1 MFASATSGTTSG
13 LRSLFIR
20 GAAIISG
27 LFLAACEPVGGP
39 GQASGP
45 ETGQLI
51 TAGEPVRVALL
62 VPGGSGSAD
71 LDWLARSLR
80 NAGRMAAADAQGA
93 AIDLRVYDSGTS
105 TETAVAQANAA
116 ADAGAQ
122 IILGPIFA
130 ESANAV
136 GRAMLPR
143 NINVLS
149 FSNNTQVAGGNVFIL
164 GNSFENVADRL
175 VSHGL
180 SQGKRNVL
188 LVAEDDIA
196 GQLGA
201 RAIESAIA
209 RKGARLAG
217 RVDHPVSVTGI
228 DAAAPR
234 IVTAARSGQVDAIF
248 MTANN
253 QAVLPYLTES
263 LAGAGISSQ
272 GTQLMGLTR
281 WDQPADRLA
290 MPQLAEGWFA
300 IPDPTL
306 MAQFEARY
314 RQSHGEAPHPLAFL
328 AYDGTA
334 AIASLARSGRRNAL
348 TTTGLTQRSGFSGVG
363 GLFRLNRDGTS
374 ERGLAVATIRNGQ
387 LVVID
392 PAPRNARGLGS

>member
-27 LFLAACEPVGGP
+27 LFLAACEPVGGL

-45 ETGQLI
+45 ETGQVI

-80 NAGRMAAADAQGA
+80 NSGRMAAADAQGA
-93 AIDLRVYDSGTS
+93 AIDLRVYDSGT
-105 TETAVAQANAA
+105 TPDTAVAQANAA

-122 IILGPIFA
+122 IILGPLFA

-188 LVAEDDIA
+188 LVAEDDVA

-201 RAIESAIA
+201 RAIEQAIA

-217 RVDHPVSVTGI
+217 RIDHPVSVTGI
-228 DAAAPR
+228 DGAAPG
-234 IVTAARSGQVDAIF
+234 IVSAARSGQVDAIF

-263 LAGAGISSQ
+263 LAQAGVSSQ
-272 GTQLMGLTR
+272 ATQLMGLTR
-281 WDQPADRLA
+281 WDQPADRLS

-300 IPDPTL
+300 IPDPSL

-314 RQSHGEAPHPLAFL
+314 RQAHGEAPHPLAFL

-363 GLFRLNRDGTS
+363 GLFRLNRDGTA